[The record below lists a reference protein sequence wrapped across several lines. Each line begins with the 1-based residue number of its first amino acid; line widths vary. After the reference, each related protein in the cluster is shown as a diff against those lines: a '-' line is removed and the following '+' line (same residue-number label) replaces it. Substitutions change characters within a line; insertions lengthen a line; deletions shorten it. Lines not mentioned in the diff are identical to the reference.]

1 LYQDAA
7 MLFRPSNE
15 DLLNEI
21 GERLHRASA
30 ANSDLFA
37 VVLAKACPRLAF
49 CKPTM
54 LKHLHRLLETGAYV
68 DAALAV
74 LEFELPLWRVHRLT
88 FDAGEWHCLL
98 SRTPWMPIEFDDTA
112 QAQHECLPLA
122 ILSSFIE
129 ARRAHLINNS
139 SGCRTVPQV
148 QPGGD
153 MTLCCENF
161 S

>member
-1 LYQDAA
+1 
-7 MLFRPSNE
+7 MLFRISNE

-21 GERLHRASA
+21 GEGLHRASA

-37 VVLAKACPRLAF
+37 LVLAKVCPRLAL

-68 DAALAV
+68 DAVLTI
-74 LEFELPLWRVHRLT
+74 LEFELPSWKLHRLT
-88 FDAGEWHCLL
+88 FDAGEWHCWL
-98 SRTPWMPIEFDDTA
+98 SRTPWVPVEFDDAA

-129 ARRAHLINNS
+129 ARRAHRMNNS
-139 SGCRTVPQV
+139 LCRSTAPQV
-148 QPGGD
+148 QSAGD
-153 MTLCCENF
+153 LNLCCENF